1 MYILEEEMTQLE
13 KARKGLIT
21 EEMKIAAR
29 AEKVAPEYIRQGLVD
44 GTIVICRNNKHKSIK
59 PLAIGKGLRTKIN
72 ANIGTSKDHTDIN
85 LELKKLKIAVDAGA
99 DAVMDLSTGGNLA
112 SIRKAVMKKSP
123 VAIGTVPIYQA
134 AVKIL
139 AQKKA
144 ISEMTA
150 DDIFAV
156 IEENGRDGVD
166 FITVHCGVTRLSVA
180 ALKSQKRIL
189 GIVSRGGSMTANWMD
204 CNKKENPLYE
214 EYDRLLEI
222 AHRYDMVL
230 SLGDGLRPGAIDDA
244 TDQAQMQELIILG
257 ELAARARAAGVQVM
271 IEGPGHVPLTEI
283 VTNIKLQ
290 KEICQ
295 NAPFYV
301 LGPLPT
307 DIAPGYDHITS
318 AIGGAIAGAAGA
330 DFLCYVT
337 PAEHLRLPTLADVRD
352 GVIAARIAAHIADI
366 AKNIPGARIKDR
378 KMAQCRKNFDWQG
391 QVDLSIDPEKTVALL
406 EKSKSAKEEG
416 CTMCGELC
424 AIKLGKKQR
433 K

>member
-1 MYILEEEMTQLE
+1 MTQLE

-21 EEMKIAAR
+21 EEMRIAAR
-29 AEKVAPEYIRQGLVD
+29 FEKVAPEYIRQGLVD

-112 SIRKAVMKKSP
+112 SIRKAVMKKST

-134 AVKIL
+134 AVKII

-244 TDQAQMQELIILG
+244 TDQAQLQELIILG

-366 AKNIPGARIKDR
+366 AKGLPGARTKDR

>member
-1 MYILEEEMTQLE
+1 MTQLE

-21 EEMKIAAR
+21 KEMKIAAR
-29 AEKVAPEYIRQGLVD
+29 AEKVTPEYIRRGLVD
-44 GTIVICRNNKHKSIK
+44 GTIVICRNVNHTAIK
-59 PLAIGKGLRTKIN
+59 PLAIGKGLRTKVN
-72 ANIGTSKDHTDIN
+72 ANIGTSKDHMDLN
-85 LELKKLKIAVDAGA
+85 LELKKLKIAVEAGA

-112 SIRKAVMKKSP
+112 AIRKKVMKESA
-123 VAIGTVPIYQA
+123 VTIGTVPIYQA
-134 AVKIL
+134 AVKMI
-139 AQKKA
+139 KNGKA

-156 IEENGRDGVD
+156 IEENGKDGVD

-244 TDQAQMQELIILG
+244 TDQAQLQELIILG
-257 ELAARARAAGVQVM
+257 ALAARARAAGVQVM

-290 KEICQ
+290 KEICN

-366 AKNIPGARIKDR
+366 AKGVKGAHERDR
-378 KMAQCRKNFDWQG
+378 KMSQCRNNFDWQG
-391 QVDLSIDPEKTVALL
+391 QMDLSIDPQKTVSLL
-406 EKSKSAKEEG
+406 EKSKSAKDEG

-424 AIKLGKKQR
+424 AIKLGKK
-433 K
+433 KS

>member
-1 MYILEEEMTQLE
+1 MTQLE

-21 EEMKIAAR
+21 HEMKIAAKV
-29 AEKVAPEYIRQGLVD
+29 EKVAPKYIRQGMVD
-44 GTIVICRNNKHKSIK
+44 GTVVICRNVNHKTIK
-59 PLAIGKGLRTKIN
+59 PLAIGKGLRTKVN
-72 ANIGTSKDHTDIN
+72 ANIGTSKDNNDLA
-85 LELKKLKIAVDAGA
+85 LELKKIAVAISAGA

-112 SIRKAVMKKSP
+112 AIRKKVMKNSA

-134 AVKIL
+134 AVKTIG
-139 AQKKA
+139 KGKA

-150 DDIFAV
+150 DDIFDV
-156 IEENGRDGVD
+156 IEENGKDGVD

-214 EYDRLLEI
+214 QYDRLLEI

-244 TDQAQMQELIILG
+244 TDQAQLQELIILG
-257 ELAARARAAGVQVM
+257 QLATRARDAGVQVM

-283 VTNIKLQ
+283 EANINLQ
-290 KEICQ
+290 KKICQ
-295 NAPFYV
+295 GAPFYV

-366 AKNIPGARIKDR
+366 AKGLPGARAKDR
-378 KMAQCRKNFDWQG
+378 KMAQCRNNFDWQG
-391 QVDLSIDPEKTVALL
+391 QVDLSIDPQKTVSLL
-406 EKSKSAKEEG
+406 EKSKSAKDEG

-424 AIKLGKKQR
+424 AIKLGKK
-433 K
+433 KHGK

>member
-1 MYILEEEMTQLE
+1 MTQLE

-21 EEMKIAAR
+21 KEMKIAAR
-29 AEKVAPEYIRQGLVD
+29 DEKVAPQYIRQGLVD
-44 GTIVICRNNKHKSIK
+44 GTIVICRNVNHRAIK
-59 PLAIGKGLRTKIN
+59 PLAIGKGLRTKVN
-72 ANIGTSKDHTDIN
+72 ANIGTSKDHMDLN
-85 LELKKLKIAVDAGA
+85 LELKKLKIAVEAGA

-112 SIRKAVMKKSP
+112 AIRKKVMKESA

-134 AVKIL
+134 AVKMI
-139 AQKKA
+139 KNGKA

-156 IEENGRDGVD
+156 IEENGKDGVD

-214 EYDRLLEI
+214 EYGRLLEI

-244 TDQAQMQELIILG
+244 TDQAQLQELIILG
-257 ELAARARAAGVQVM
+257 ALATRARAAGVQVM

-290 KEICQ
+290 KEICN

-337 PAEHLRLPTLADVRD
+337 PAEHLRLPTLNDVRD

-366 AKNIPGARIKDR
+366 AKGVKGARERDR
-378 KMAQCRKNFDWQG
+378 KMSQCRNNFDWQG
-391 QVDLSIDPEKTVALL
+391 QMDLSIDPQKTVSLL
-406 EKSKSAKEEG
+406 EKSKSAKDEG

-424 AIKLGKKQR
+424 AIKLGKK
-433 K
+433 KS

>member
-1 MYILEEEMTQLE
+1 MTQLE

-21 EEMKIAAR
+21 EEMKICADV
-29 AEKVAPEYIRQGLVD
+29 EDVEPEYIKQGIVE
-44 GTIVICRNNKHKSIK
+44 GTIVICRNIEHKAIK
-59 PLAIGKGLRTKIN
+59 PLAIGNGLRTKVN
-72 ANIGTSKDHTDIN
+72 ANIGTSKDHADLN
-85 LELKKLKIAVDAGA
+85 LELEKLKIAVAAGA

-112 SIRKAVMKKSP
+112 EIRKAVMENSS

-134 AVKIL
+134 AVKML
-139 AQKKA
+139 AEKKA

-150 DDIFAV
+150 DDMFAV
-156 IEENGRDGVD
+156 IEENGKDAVD
-166 FITVHCGVTRLSVA
+166 FITVHCGVTRASVA
-180 ALKSQKRIL
+180 ALEEQGRVL
-189 GIVSRGGSMTANWMD
+189 GIVSRGGSMTANWMY
-204 CNKKENPLYE
+204 CNNRENPLFE
-214 EYDRLLEI
+214 EYERLLEI

-230 SLGDGLRPGAIDDA
+230 SLGDGLRPGAIADA
-244 TDQAQMQELIILG
+244 TDQGQLQELIILG
-257 ELAARARAAGVQVM
+257 ELAKRARDAGVQVM

-283 VTNIKLQ
+283 EANIKLQ
-290 KEICQ
+290 KKLCQ
-295 NAPFYV
+295 GAPFYV

-337 PAEHLRLPTLADVRD
+337 PAEHLRLPTLADVRE

-366 AKNIPGARIKDR
+366 AKGIKGARERDR
-378 KMAQCRKNFDWQG
+378 KMSQSRKNFDWQE
-391 QVDLSIDPEKTVALL
+391 QVNLSIDPERTLALL

-416 CTMCGELC
+416 CTMCGEFC
-424 AIKLGKKQR
+424 AIKLGR

>member
-1 MYILEEEMTQLE
+1 MTQLE

-21 EEMKIAAR
+21 KEMKIAAR
-29 AEKVAPEYIRQGLVD
+29 SEKVAPQYIRQGLVD
-44 GTIVICRNNKHKSIK
+44 GTIVICRNVNHSAIK
-59 PLAIGKGLRTKIN
+59 PLAIGKGLRTKVN
-72 ANIGTSKDHTDIN
+72 ANIGTSKDHMDLN
-85 LELKKLKIAVDAGA
+85 LELKKLKTAVEAGA
-99 DAVMDLSTGGNLA
+99 DTVMDLSTGGNLA
-112 SIRKAVMKKSP
+112 AIRKKVMKEST

-134 AVKIL
+134 AVKMI
-139 AQKKA
+139 KNGKA

-156 IEENGRDGVD
+156 IEENGKDGVD

-214 EYDRLLEI
+214 EYDRLLKI
-222 AHRYDMVL
+222 AHQYDMVL

-244 TDQAQMQELIILG
+244 TDQAQLQELIILG
-257 ELAARARAAGVQVM
+257 ELAARARTAGVQVM

-290 KEICQ
+290 KEICN

-337 PAEHLRLPTLADVRD
+337 PAEHLRLPTLNDVRD

-366 AKNIPGARIKDR
+366 AKGVKGARERDR
-378 KMAQCRKNFDWQG
+378 KMSQCRNNFDWQG
-391 QVDLSIDPEKTVALL
+391 QMDLSIDPQKTVSLL
-406 EKSKSAKEEG
+406 EKSKSAKDEG

-424 AIKLGKKQR
+424 AIKLGKK
-433 K
+433 KS